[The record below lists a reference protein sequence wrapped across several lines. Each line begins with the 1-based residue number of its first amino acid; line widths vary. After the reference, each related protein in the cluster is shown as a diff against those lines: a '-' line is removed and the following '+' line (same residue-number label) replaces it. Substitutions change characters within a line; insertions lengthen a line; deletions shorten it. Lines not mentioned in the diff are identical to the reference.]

1 MKAILSVITSFFLFA
16 IVELQAQEKVVV
28 SVDYLAKYKTSQGG
42 FDKVD
47 EMRLD
52 AGRTSSH
59 FYSLYAMENQKVIDS
74 LTKANRSKDIPQEI
88 EDRGTGTA
96 QRYQVYKNHPKGF
109 ITYTDYILKE
119 SYSVV
124 TPKDDILWVLSD
136 KDSLIMGYKCYM
148 ASAHYLGRQWT
159 VWYTPAITI
168 PEGPWKLYGLPG
180 LILFAEDSTQSFSFS
195 CIGLR
200 NAADVVVGIPE
211 GNYKNCT
218 MKQLNNMYRV
228 KVENP
233 MRFMQ
238 QAIPEGLAAKILENE
253 DVKRVFSQKRVAVL
267 LEE

>member
-16 IVELQAQEKVVV
+16 VVELQAQEKVLI
-28 SVDYLAKYKTSQGG
+28 SVDYLANYKTSQGG

-96 QRYQVYKNHPKGF
+96 QRYQVYKNYPEGF
-109 ITYTDYILKE
+109 ITYTDNILKE

-124 TPKDDILWVLSD
+124 TPKDEIVWELSD

-148 ASAHYLGRQWT
+148 ATASYLGKQWIA
-159 VWYTPAITI
+159 WYTSTITI
-168 PEGPWKLYGLPG
+168 PDGPWKLYGLPG
-180 LILFAEDSTQSFSFS
+180 LIIFAEDSSHSFSFR
-195 CIGLR
+195 CIGVR
-200 NAADVVVGIPE
+200 NAAVAVVGTPE
-211 GNYKNCT
+211 GNYKSCT
-218 MKQLNNMYRV
+218 MKQLNNMYRA

-238 QAIPEGLAAKILENE
+238 QALPEGLAAKILENE